1 MINYYDILGLNSAAG
16 NAEIKSAF
24 RQLAKLYHPD
34 INPEGKEHFSKILKA
49 YETLINPVTRST
61 YDYKLNY
68 HQHQVSEP
76 ENKRSKKKYS
86 FDEKELKRRRYYDEH
101 IKKYAKSTASFNAE
115 VASKK
120 PYNEFKYILFATP
133 LAVILFLLIMN
144 LATPNLA
151 EVETNKSE
159 QKYARIQKPEPAPA
173 KEILDQ
179 EGDFKL
185 GDSPYT
191 EHFGKAV
198 YDSSQNRVLTVK
210 NLSGADVVLCLF
222 TKKSFVRCF
231 YIKDYFSADVSQL
244 PEDALQICYCSGNTF
259 DRALHL
265 KETDFIGGFKHN
277 QKYYKSVK
285 AFSLHQANELT
296 LQSGLNKDFEQI
308 SEKEFFKKPKS
319 RW

>member
-1 MINYYDILGLNSAAG
+1 MINYYDILGLSSTAA
-16 NAEIKSAF
+16 NAEIKAAF

-34 INPEGKEHFSKILKA
+34 INPEGKDHFSKILKA

-68 HQHQVSEP
+68 HQHQVEAP

-101 IKKYAKSTASFNAE
+101 IKKYAKSTATFNAE
-115 VASKK
+115 VESKK

-159 QKYARIQKPEPAPA
+159 QKAALLQKSEPAPV
-173 KEILDQ
+173 KEIVVQ
-179 EGDFKL
+179 VGDL
-185 GDSPYT
+185 QPGDSPYS

-198 YDSSQNRVLTVK
+198 YDSSQNHVLTVK

-231 YIKDYFSADVSQL
+231 YIKDYFSAQVSQL
-244 PEDALQICYCSGNTF
+244 PQEDLKICYCSGSDY
-259 DRALHL
+259 DRQLPL
-265 KETDFIGGFKHN
+265 QETDFIGGFKQN
-277 QKYYKSVK
+277 KKYYKSVK

-319 RW
+319 R